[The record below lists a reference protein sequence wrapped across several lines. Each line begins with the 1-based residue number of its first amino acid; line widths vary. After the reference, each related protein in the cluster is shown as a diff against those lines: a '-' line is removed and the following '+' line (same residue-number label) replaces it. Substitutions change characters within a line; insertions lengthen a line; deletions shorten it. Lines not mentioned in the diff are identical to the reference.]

1 MYIIFP
7 PTRRIYVLVK
17 IVTTKCITLGKQI
30 DLIPRPDLFG
40 ELPLDKNSDL
50 DWPGVLRLS
59 LGCPREGK
67 FGDLKCSLSKF
78 QFRKTFSRG
87 MKNRKENAL
96 VSYTAWNLLRL
107 KPPRARVGSHNM
119 CKDRD

>member
-1 MYIIFP
+1 MFVALGKEFDMFP

-17 IVTTKCITLGKQI
+17 MVITKCVTLGKADQF
-30 DLIPRPDLFG
+30 DSRPDLFG
-40 ELPLDKNSDL
+40 ELPLDKNSGL
-50 DWPGVLRLS
+50 DWPGVLRFS

-96 VSYTAWNLLRL
+96 VSDTAWRL
-107 KPPRARVGSHNM
+107 
-119 CKDRD
+119 